1 MRCPQCQTES
11 RPPDEFCARCGHRLF
26 AWLGDPLGAI
36 EAAGPA
42 AAAPGAPLARSSS
55 TAKVAAAL
63 VAIVALALLSP
74 VWAALLFVTV
84 GVVLWRWPRIGW
96 GAYGALLI
104 SVIIAALLWALA
116 SAGRSAPARAQ
127 PALRAA
133 TTLAQGTSP
142 RLARLASTDTHRDNV
157 RAHAPLVAG
166 GPGAAAERR
175 RLEKGGRHALPPLR
189 LPESV

>member
-1 MRCPQCQTES
+1 MRCPQCHTES

-84 GVVLWRWPRIGW
+84 GVVLWGWPRIGW

-104 SVIIAALLWALA
+104 SVVIAALLWALA
-116 SAGRSAPARAQ
+116 WAGRSVPARAPSSSQ
-127 PALRAA
+127 RPSTRPAGR
-133 TTLAQGTSP
+133 
-142 RLARLASTDTHRDNV
+142 
-157 RAHAPLVAG
+157 G
-166 GPGAAAERR
+166 GPGAAAVRR
-175 RLEKGGRHALPPLR
+175 RLERGGRHALPPLR